1 MKVVKTV
8 AWLLLIEMIKILV
21 VAGVLGDYLRGKIM
35 SKSGVVL
42 KSKTE
47 MQDMSSS
54 TVHYVSL
61 EDDDSGIAAMGRP
74 LNKKERDEVKRE
86 EKEAR
91 IESLKELSGSKKK
104 TTSCGC
110 FAFFSFGSKSNKKQS
125 DNVNSFQH
133 SNVFDSPLNTK
144 RAKTNAFDDDDSDNS
159 SLESSATDYT
169 SKKGCCF

>member
-1 MKVVKTV
+1 
-8 AWLLLIEMIKILV
+8 
-21 VAGVLGDYLRGKIM
+21 M

-144 RAKTNAFDDDDSDNS
+144 RAKTTVFDDSDTS
-159 SLESSATDYT
+159 SEESSATDAYT